1 MSPVSKVVVRP
12 RVKVGVLSG
21 GELGGREGNEVKS
34 VRVFE
39 PEWRFWA
46 FDRNVLAFALRLEA
60 EDAWDEDLR
69 CE

>member
-1 MSPVSKVVVRP
+1 
-12 RVKVGVLSG
+12 VGVLSG